1 MELVNDF
8 VVNSPIEETWATL
21 TNVELIAPC
30 LPGAQLEEIEGDTF
44 RGLVKV
50 KVGPIVANFKGE
62 AEFTEKDDARHRA
75 VLNAAGRDTGNKGNA
90 SAVITAQLESLGERS
105 TKCTV
110 STDLKITGKFAQFGR
125 GAMQDISS
133 KLLGEFV
140 KNLESLTAGQPAA
153 DSAGAAATVT
163 PEVVD
168 LPHTES
174 PIASATGPVGSNGAA
189 SSQAGIR
196 KIASKP
202 AAPLD
207 LGSVAG
213 GAVLKRILPVLGG
226 VLVLF
231 VLLRL
236 RRRRRH

>member
-8 VVNSPIEETWATL
+8 VVNSPIAETWATL
-21 TNVELIAPC
+21 TDVEKIAPC

-44 RGLVKV
+44 RGVVKV

-62 AEFTEKDDARHRA
+62 AQFTEKDDVQHRA

-90 SAVITAQLESLGERS
+90 SAVITAQLESLGERT

-140 KNLESLTAGQPAA
+140 ANLESLTANESTAGMTDTPGAIPVAA
-153 DSAGAAATVT
+153 
-163 PEVVD
+163 D
-168 LPHTES
+168 LPHDEPPSTAE
-174 PIASATGPVGSNGAA
+174 PGPADSNGA
-189 SSQAGIR
+189 SPGPAGIR
-196 KIASKP
+196 KIVSKP

-213 GAVLKRILPVLGG
+213 GAILKRLLPVLGG
-226 VLVLF
+226 VVALY

-236 RRRRRH
+236 LRRGRDR